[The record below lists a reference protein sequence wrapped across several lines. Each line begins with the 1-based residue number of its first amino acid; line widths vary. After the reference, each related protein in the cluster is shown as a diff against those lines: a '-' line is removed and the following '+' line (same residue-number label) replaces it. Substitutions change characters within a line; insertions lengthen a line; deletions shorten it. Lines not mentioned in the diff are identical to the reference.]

1 MPFRIKVSL
10 VIVALLAALLL
21 VVPLVVPLSPP
32 DGVRPLAEVAGEDA
46 TYVAV
51 EGVGLH
57 YTRTPFA
64 GIARGASEAGA
75 PTFLM
80 LHGFAYSAES
90 FEEVTPLLANLGE
103 VIAFDRPGFGLSERP
118 TPDDFAG
125 GFDPYAATSQVA
137 LTLGVMDEL
146 DVANAVLVGHGDGA
160 RLALEVALE
169 APERVAGLVLIG
181 AAPYLQTGRSALA
194 RWVMRTPQMQ
204 RLGPV
209 LLRQLAAEPGL
220 RIIRAGWAD
229 PDAIDQDTIRDYTLP
244 LTVEGWDQALWQ
256 LSLSPAPEPLV
267 GRLGAITAPALVL
280 VGGSDRVVP
289 AEQSQRLVGELL
301 DAELISVP
309 ACGHVLHEECPQEA
323 ADAIEQWP
331 R

>member
-21 VVPLVVPLSPP
+21 VVPLVVPISPP
-32 DGVRPLAEVAGEDA
+32 DGVRPLPEVAGPDA
-46 TYVAV
+46 TYVEV
-51 EGVGLH
+51 EGVGIH
-57 YTRTPFA
+57 YTRTPSTGSPRA
-64 GIARGASEAGA
+64 IGDSGS

-90 FEEVTPLLANLGE
+90 FEEVTPLLADLGE

-118 TPDDFAG
+118 TADEIAG
-125 GFDPYAATSQVA
+125 GFDPYAAASQVA

-146 DVANAVLVGHGDGA
+146 GVASAVLVGHGDGA
-160 RLALEVALE
+160 RLALEIALE
-169 APERVAGLVLIG
+169 APARVDGLVLIG
-181 AAPYLQTGRSALA
+181 AAPYAQTGRSALS
-194 RWVMRTPQMQ
+194 RLVMRTPQMQ

-229 PDAIDQDTIRDYTLP
+229 PDSIDQDTIRDYTLP

-256 LSLSPAPEPLV
+256 LSLSPSPEPLV
-267 GRLGAITAPALVL
+267 GRLGAIDVPTLLL
-280 VGGSDRVVP
+280 VGEGDRVVP
-289 AEQSQRLVGELL
+289 AEQSERLAGELRE
-301 DAELISVP
+301 AELLVLP
-309 ACGHVLHEECPQEA
+309 ECGHVLHEECPQEA
-323 ADAIEQWP
+323 ADAVSTWLQ
-331 R
+331 